1 MNSIKYIFITFVFF
15 LFSKDLQAQNK
26 KIDSLKIELEK
37 HKTND
42 TIRVNLL
49 CDLAF
54 SSFQKDVNSA
64 KLYLEKVEELSNTL
78 NYTKGKAKVSY
89 LRGVIFSAQS
99 EFDQA
104 IKSFNDAILLYESI
118 NLKKGISK
126 CYRGVGITT
135 YYNNEYRK
143 SIEYHK
149 KSIQI
154 DTEINDEKNTA
165 VSLKYIAYAY
175 SDMSN
180 YDEALRYFNKA
191 LTINKKYNNE
201 AEISSCYNNIG
212 ILYHE
217 KGNNPLAL
225 EYYNKSLFISK
236 KIKDTTAISKAL
248 NNIGIIY
255 KGNQQYEKAIQNYK
269 ESLKIEEKVG
279 NKRYISKALNN
290 LGIVYNRK
298 GDSKN
303 ALIFLNKA
311 LKISREILYKDQISI
326 CLNNIGD
333 VYLFSFKD
341 NTKALKSYTEAKTI
355 NIEIEDDLGLCNSYL
370 GIATVYANQKKYD
383 QALFNVLKSK
393 ELSEEHDLLDFKKD
407 AYELL
412 SNIYKNT
419 GNFKEAFFSHQKFKA
434 ISDSLLNKKGIERMT
449 ALEYEY
455 KYKNELESA
464 EKRELRLTKTVKTT
478 SQNLA
483 KSQRDLLL
491 GVIAFL
497 ITTLLLGAIIF
508 FLKLRNE
515 KSKTQ
520 NIVIEQKLLRSQMTP
535 HFIFNSLSVLQGMIL
550 NKEEKKS
557 VSYLSKFSKL
567 LRIILE
573 NSRDKTVLLS
583 QELKAVRNYLA
594 LQTLE
599 SKSSKYTVSVED
611 TIDET
616 LFKISPMLIQPFV
629 ENAIEHA
636 FTDQQEEKIIN
647 IHLSYLN
654 NDLIC
659 KISDN
664 GIGIDA
670 VKKNKNH
677 DKKSLSTTIT
687 LERLEILSKDFK
699 MRGSVMVEDRKK
711 YNEKGTLVTLV
722 IPYILQK
729 P

>member
-1 MNSIKYIFITFVFF
+1 MNSIKYIFITVVFF
-15 LFSKDLQAQNK
+15 LFSKDIEAQNK
-26 KIDSLKIELEK
+26 KIDSLIIELEK

-49 CDLAF
+49 YDIAF
-54 SSFQKDVNSA
+54 SSFQKDMNSTE
-64 KLYLEKVEELSNTL
+64 LYLEKAEELSNTL
-78 NYTKGKAKVSY
+78 NYTKGKAKVLY
-89 LRGVIFSAQS
+89 LKGIL
-99 EFDQA
+99 EN
-104 IKSFNDAILLYESI
+104 IKSNYAKSLIFFNRSLKHYESI
-118 NLKKGISK
+118 KDQKGIANI
-126 CYRGVGITT
+126 YTAFGITHFDQSQYNESLKAYKKALET
-135 YYNNEYRK
+135 YEGLGYKRELITILINIANVYSETGEYNKAISNYKRALK
-143 SIEYHK
+143 LSK
-149 KSIQI
+149 A
-154 DTEINDEKNTA
+154 INDEDGA
-165 VSLKYIAYAY
+165 AYVHLNLGVVY
-175 SDMSN
+175 TVQGN
-180 YDEALRYFNKA
+180 YPLAIDHYNKA
-191 LTINKKYNNE
+191 LDYYQKVDNTLSITNTLNNLGNVYNSLKKYN
-201 AEISSCYNNIG
+201 
-212 ILYHE
+212 
-217 KGNNPLAL
+217 KAL
-225 EYYNKSLFISK
+225 EYYKQSLSF
-236 KIKDTTAISKAL
+236 
-248 NNIGIIY
+248 
-255 KGNQQYEKAIQNYK
+255 
-269 ESLKIEEKVG
+269 SLKIENKNQIAINNSSIGDIYLRKKEYLTSLQYYRMSLETSQEINNLKQTSICFHRIGRVNLSLNKPLIARENFVKAKNISEKT
-279 NKRYISKALNN
+279 NNQYILSECLLGIGETYSFEKQYQKALPF
-290 LGIVYNRK
+290 IEK
-298 GDSKN
+298 GK
-303 ALIFLNKA
+303 
-311 LKISREILYKDQISI
+311 EIAEELE
-326 CLNNIGD
+326 L
-333 VYLFSFKD
+333 L
-341 NTKALKSYTEAKTI
+341 EA
-355 NIEIEDDLGLCNSYL
+355 
-370 GIATVYANQKKYD
+370 QKK
-383 QALFNVLKSK
+383 AS
-393 ELSEEHDLLDFKKD
+393 
-407 AYELL
+407 ELL
-412 SNIYKNT
+412 FKIYKNT
-419 GNFKEAFFSHQKFKA
+419 RQYKKAFENHQQYKIFNDSIFNKE
-434 ISDSLLNKKGIERMT
+434 NIEKIVQ
-449 ALEYEY
+449 LEYEY

-464 EKRELRLTKTVKTT
+464 EKRELTLTKTVKTT

-497 ITTLLLGAIIF
+497 ITTLLLAAIIF

-599 SKSSKYTVSVED
+599 SKSCKYTVSVED

-616 LFKISPMLIQPFV
+616 LFKISPMLIQPFA

-636 FTDQQEEKIIN
+636 FTNQQEEKIID

-664 GIGIDA
+664 GVGIDA
-670 VKKNKNH
+670 VKKNKNQ

-687 LERLEILSKDFK
+687 SERLEMLSKDFK

-711 YNEKGTLVTLV
+711 YNEKGTVVTLI

>member
-15 LFSKDLQAQNK
+15 LFSEGIQAQNN
-26 KIDSLKIELEK
+26 KIDSLKNELEK

-49 CDLAF
+49 YDLA
-54 SSFQKDVNSA
+54 SSYLRKDVNST
-64 KLYLEKVEELSNTL
+64 KLYLEKAEKLSNAL
-78 NYTKGKAKVSY
+78 NYTKGKAKVAY
-89 LRGVIFSAQS
+89 LNGVVFSTRS
-99 EFDQA
+99 KFDQA
-104 IKSFNDAILLYESI
+104 IKSFHEAILLYEII
-118 NLKKGISK
+118 NLKEGLSK
-126 CYRGVGITT
+126 CYTGLGITA
-135 YYNNEYRK
+135 YYNHEYRK
-143 SIEYHK
+143 SIGYHQQ
-149 KSIQI
+149 SIQI
-154 DTEINDEKNTA
+154 NKEIKNEKNIA
-165 VSLKYIAYAY
+165 VSLKYIAYAH

-180 YDEALRYFNKA
+180 YDEALNCLNKA
-191 LTINKKYNNE
+191 LAINRKYNNE
-201 AEISSCYNNIG
+201 VEISSCLNNIG

-225 EYYNKSLFISK
+225 EFYNKSLFIAK
-236 KIKDTTAISKAL
+236 KIKDTSAISKAL

-255 KGNQQYEKAIQNYK
+255 KMNQQYEKAIQNYK

-279 NKRYISKALNN
+279 NKRYISNALNN

-298 GDSKN
+298 GDSEN

-311 LKISREILYKDQISI
+311 LEISREILYKDQIST

-333 VYLFSFKD
+333 VYLFLLKD
-341 NTKALKSYTEAKTI
+341 NKKALKSYTEAKTI
-355 NIEIEDDLGLCNSYL
+355 NLEIEDNLGLCNSYL

-383 QALFNVLKSK
+383 KALSNVLKSK
-393 ELSEEHDLLDFKKD
+393 ELSEQHDLLDFKKD

-419 GNFKEAFFSHQKFKA
+419 GNFKEAFFSHQKFKV

-464 EKRELRLTKTVKTT
+464 EKRELRLTKTVKKT
-478 SQNLA
+478 SQDLA

-491 GVIAFL
+491 GIIAFL
-497 ITTLLLGAIIF
+497 VIILLLGAIIF

-520 NIVIEQKLLRSQMTP
+520 HIVIEQKLLRSQMTP

-599 SKSSKYTVSVED
+599 SKSCKYTVFVED
-611 TIDET
+611 AIDET
-616 LFKISPMLIQPFV
+616 LFRISPMLIQPFV

-636 FTDQQEEKIIN
+636 FINQEEEKIIE

-664 GIGIDA
+664 GVGIDSLKK
-670 VKKNKNH
+670 KKNQE
-677 DKKSLSTTIT
+677 KKSLSTIIT
-687 LERLEILSKDFK
+687 SERLEILSKDFK
-699 MRGSVMVEDRKK
+699 TRGSVVVEDRKK
-711 YNEKGTLVTLV
+711 YNEKGTVVTLV

-729 P
+729 N